1 VRLHSRILCFASTI
15 NAQSFLCE
23 QDPVADGSVII
34 DFFVNNCA
42 LDESVAHSY
51 SVRLL
56 VDGEQ
61 VAQLFNSDAIQLS
74 GFAAEKEVN
83 YCWRYINNGAFS

>member
-1 VRLHSRILCFASTI
+1 MRLHTRRLCFASTV
-15 NAQSFLCE
+15 NAQTFLYE
-23 QDPVADGSVII
+23 DPVADGSVII

-51 SVRLL
+51 SVRVL

-61 VAQLFNSDAIQLS
+61 VAQLFNPDAIQLS
-74 GFAAEKEVN
+74 GFAAEKEVRGKLILGV
-83 YCWRYINNGAFS
+83 Y